1 MTGISNQYDPKEMF
15 RDWIQKSGKA
25 QKEFMNTFTSLMT
38 NQPTGKFDPLL
49 TLKGMTGEASKIQS
63 NFMDNIN
70 SMQNQAMSNM
80 FSFGQGMS
88 NFLSYSA
95 FKTTVGSNGRISI
108 PEAERKAI
116 KLNEGDLVQV
126 FVLPITTKQ
135 KKK

>member
-1 MTGISNQYDPKEMF
+1 MTGISNQYDPTEMF
-15 RDWIQKSGKA
+15 RDWIKKSGKA
-25 QKEFMNTFTSLMT
+25 QKEFMNTFSSFMG
-38 NQPTGKFDPLL
+38 NQPTSKFDPLSA
-49 TLKGMTGEASKIQS
+49 LKGMTEKTTKAQS
-63 NFMDNIN
+63 NFMDNIA

-80 FSFGQGMS
+80 FSFGQGMP
-88 NFLSYSA
+88 NLLSFSA

-116 KLNEGDLVQV
+116 KLKEGDLVQI

>member
-25 QKEFMNTFTSLMT
+25 QREFMNTFTSFMA
-38 NQPTGKFDPLL
+38 NQPTNKFDPLL
-49 TLKGMTGEASKIQS
+49 ALKGMTEKATKAQS

-70 SMQNQAMSNM
+70 SMQNQTMSNM
-80 FSFGQGMS
+80 FSLGQGMP

-126 FVLPITTKQ
+126 FILPITTKQ